1 VNDLSVE
8 GNPSSIEL
16 LNDFNENR
24 PLKVVVASRYAYEWS
39 KLLRIRI
46 NEKDWP
52 NIKKYSTRHVSHSN
66 SASSNL
72 NNSYKQTGSIY
83 NQTSYTDPNSRN
95 ILLRNDTSMTSN
107 TLNLTTDSQQQQY
120 VRSPAAERSY
130 YNEIPTTART
140 SNNNYVINKR
150 NAMSSVNSIR
160 SAHTDQISMLSTL
173 SRSAV
178 DITADGKVLR
188 LCTLIL
194 DPNSPNP
201 ADSEFGFDLVTK
213 VGGGQRTGDYYIDTV
228 DDNSPASF
236 SGLRSGDRLVEVD
249 GIDVKNKTFD
259 HVVQLINEAKLKCK
273 LKLLIYPS
281 VVINYGNPS
290 VSNHHPSEL
299 NNYES
304 FKEQQMIDKMQ
315 NSTTG
320 RSMPDLSMQQ
330 QQLHA
335 QPQDYINRH
344 HYEFSKSLYKQ
355 KKSKQVVNEY
365 DSIYLKNKTNS
376 NLNNMNNL
384 SKSHSNIYGTTNSSN
399 STFITD
405 NLNSNNLLRP
415 VPRLCTIYKN
425 DQLHLASSQSSSNI
439 GFGVQSKPASAL
451 IPNYLRIS
459 IVNYKSPAYKS
470 GLEGNDLIVEV
481 NGRNTLSMNHDET
494 LHFIKSSYDV
504 NNYVKLLVLSE
515 FCFNW
520 LKEHDLLG
528 SLNSEDRSVFSYSDY
543 LKNNHRYVPRL
554 CKIKLFP
561 FSKSFGFS
569 LETLS
574 IRTAPVISKSAECQ
588 SYAHIVIRV
597 ESDSPAN
604 TSSLQKGDRI
614 IECDGI
620 NVESESEKQITDR
633 IYQAF
638 VSAKQI
644 SLFVVDPDTDNYF
657 KSKCIKLHSMLPIV
671 QHITNSTDI

>member
-1 VNDLSVE
+1 
-8 GNPSSIEL
+8 
-16 LNDFNENR
+16 
-24 PLKVVVASRYAYEWS
+24 
-39 KLLRIRI
+39 
-46 NEKDWP
+46 
-52 NIKKYSTRHVSHSN
+52 
-66 SASSNL
+66 
-72 NNSYKQTGSIY
+72 
-83 NQTSYTDPNSRN
+83 
-95 ILLRNDTSMTSN
+95 
-107 TLNLTTDSQQQQY
+107 
-120 VRSPAAERSY
+120 
-130 YNEIPTTART
+130 
-140 SNNNYVINKR
+140 
-150 NAMSSVNSIR
+150 MSSVNSIR
-160 SAHTDQISMLSTL
+160 SAHTDQMSMLSTL

-228 DDNSPASF
+228 DENSPASF

-249 GIDVKNKTFD
+249 GIDVKNKSFD

-273 LKLLIYPS
+273 LKLLVFPS
-281 VVINYGNPS
+281 VVINYGNPD

-304 FKEQQMIDKMQ
+304 FKQQQMLDKMQ
-315 NSTTG
+315 HNSTMG
-320 RSMPDLSMQQ
+320 RSMPDLSAQQ
-330 QQLHA
+330 QQQQHLEQQYQV

-355 KKSKQVVNEY
+355 KKSNAGPKQVVNEY
-365 DSIYLKNKTNS
+365 DSIYLKNKTTNS
-376 NLNNMNNL
+376 NLNSMSNHNL
-384 SKSHSNIYGTTNSSN
+384 SKSYSNLYGTSNSAN
-399 STFITD
+399 STFTAE
-405 NLNSNNLLRP
+405 NLNLNASNLLRP
-415 VPRLCTIYKN
+415 VPRLCTIYKS
-425 DQLHLASSQSSSNI
+425 DQLHLAASSHSSANI
-439 GFGVQSKPASAL
+439 GFGVQSKPASSL
-451 IPNYLRIS
+451 LPNYLRIS
-459 IVNYKSPAYKS
+459 IVNYKSPAYLS

-504 NNYVKLLVLSE
+504 NNYVKLLVISE
-515 FCFNW
+515 FCYNW

-528 SLNSEDRSVFSYSDY
+528 TVNSDDRSLFSYSDY
-543 LKNNHRYVPRL
+543 LKNNHRFVPRL

-569 LETLS
+569 LETLF
-574 IRTAPVISKSAECQ
+574 IRTSPAIASSSSSSNKSAECQ

-597 ESDSPAN
+597 EKDSPAN
-604 TSSLQKGDRI
+604 TSNLQKGDRI
-614 IECDGI
+614 VECDGI
-620 NVESESEKQITDR
+620 NVESENEKQITDR